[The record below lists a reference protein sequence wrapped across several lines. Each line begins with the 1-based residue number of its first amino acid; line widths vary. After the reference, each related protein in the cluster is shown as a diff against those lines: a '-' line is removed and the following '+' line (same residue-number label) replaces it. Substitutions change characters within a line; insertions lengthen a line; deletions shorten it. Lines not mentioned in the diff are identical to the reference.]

1 MRRNNFM
8 KAYSS
13 SADAIYDL
21 HQQGFTHD
29 FHLSGNDLL
38 WVQEN
43 YMIRVGEFA
52 IAKFYRIE
60 EYKNGFSKCIVIGII
75 ALHHNIKGIFINR
88 LKCCPGDMPPVLI
101 KKLQELSVDGVSWE
115 KIINYSSSFHHST
128 INSKR

>member
-1 MRRNNFM
+1 M
-8 KAYSS
+8 KVYSS

-60 EYKNGFSKCIVIGII
+60 ECKNGFNKCIVIGIV
-75 ALHHNIKGIFINR
+75 ALHHNIKGIIINR
-88 LKCCPGDMPPVLI
+88 LKCCSKDMPPVLV
-101 KKLQELSVDGVSWE
+101 KKLQELSVDDTTWD
-115 KIINYSSSFHHST
+115 KIVNYSTSFQYST
-128 INSKR
+128 INHKY